1 MSVNEALILMKKADL
16 IEKKWINIAIYK
28 QNINISEIKLKNEF
42 FIISMTLPIY
52 VVLIINI

>member
-1 MSVNEALILMKKADL
+1 MSVNEALILMKKVDL

>member
-1 MSVNEALILMKKADL
+1 MKKADL
-16 IEKKWINIAIYK
+16 IEKKWINIAIYQ
-28 QNINISEIKLKNEF
+28 QNINIPEIKLKNEF